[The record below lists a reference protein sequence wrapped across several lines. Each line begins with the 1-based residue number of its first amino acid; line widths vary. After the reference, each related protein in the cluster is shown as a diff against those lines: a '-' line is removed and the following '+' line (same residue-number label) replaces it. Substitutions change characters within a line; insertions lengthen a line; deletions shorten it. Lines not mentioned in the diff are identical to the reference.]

1 MTGTAHIN
9 PLAVAHI
16 LIAATGVELHVRNH
30 MKILLINE
38 RIRGR
43 IVLLNGET
51 DHARNLIRSLD
62 SWARLVGSDYPDPA
76 T

>member
-1 MTGTAHIN
+1 MIFQHRHSSTDVRYRPDVN
-9 PLAVAHI
+9 CLAISHVA
-16 LIAATGVELHVRNH
+16 IADTGVELHVRNH

-51 DHARNLIRSLD
+51 DHARKSIRS
-62 SWARLVGSDYPDPA
+62 
-76 T
+76 